1 MHDIFAGFAE
11 KIDELSQKTKDHSKI
26 DYTHGKAPYAGP
38 IHLSVIGENL
48 DRHRT
53 HLRTVSNT
61 PAFQGGLYA
70 GAAGFVNLSY
80 MAAAKA
86 SAGLLF
92 DINTYQTLFW
102 NVVFDKISKS
112 PTPSAFR
119 KHLSSIIPD
128 MESAAMRTFKEPL
141 REAFRRNCDRFS
153 GALFKSLPAVD
164 LARWIMTG
172 SQTTPDGAWMHDP
185 ALYRHIRALVLNKA
199 IGAITLDISSK
210 KACDEVRNFLD
221 GHDISVRTLYVSNI
235 LNFMQSPVRKTD
247 FIGRDVLVDSRLR
260 AEMNVYRWMEED
272 GRIIECDNLERGT
285 PLLVA
290 ARSFN
295 HQSLA
300 L

>member
-11 KIDELSQKTKDHSKI
+11 NIDELSQKTKNHSKVEYI
-26 DYTHGKAPYAGP
+26 HGKAPYAGP
-38 IHLSVIGENL
+38 IHLAVIGENL
-48 DRHRT
+48 ERHSM
-53 HLRTVSNT
+53 HLQTVSNT
-61 PAFQGGLYA
+61 PSLQGGLYA

-102 NVVFDKISKS
+102 NIVFDKVAKS
-112 PTPSAFR
+112 STPAAFR
-119 KHLSSIIPD
+119 KNLSSIIPD
-128 MESAAMRTFKEPL
+128 IESAALRSFKEPL
-141 REAFRRNCDRFS
+141 RETFRRNCDYAN
-153 GALFKSLPAVD
+153 GALFKGLPAGE
-164 LARWIMTG
+164 LSHWIMTPSRPAG
-172 SQTTPDGAWMHDP
+172 LWMHDP
-185 ALYRHIRALVLNKA
+185 ALYSHVRALVLNKA
-199 IGAITLDISSK
+199 IGAITLDISSR
-210 KACDEVRNFLD
+210 KACDEVRKFLD

-290 ARSFN
+290 AKSFS
-295 HQSLA
+295 HPSPA